1 MCIFGKV
8 AAGRSGGDS
17 PDDSFQANGQL
28 PPRTKSLDHD
38 DPDPLQSIVLGL
50 VFSFLILPLW
60 NIGPTRKDNK
70 GIDRFAWNILHSIS
84 WCAGRRI
91 PQRLLYTNVESTDT
105 GELSKWP
112 TDVTSKYWRCDEKV
126 ARSKTG
132 KVEQGSI
139 WRDSIVCGRWRRSLQ
154 RWCGLSLMESA
165 NPHPLRLTAMM
176 RFLKWWPSKQRF
188 TTSQVT

>member
-1 MCIFGKV
+1 MCILGKV
-8 AAGRSGGDS
+8 AAGRSSGDS

-60 NIGPTRKDNK
+60 NIGPTRQQGHWSICLKYSA
-70 GIDRFAWNILHSIS
+70 FNIMMRRPQNTSETPLHKR
-84 WCAGRRI
+84 WEHRYGRA
-91 PQRLLYTNVESTDT
+91 LKMTNPCD
-105 GELSKWP
+105 
-112 TDVTSKYWRCDEKV
+112 KYWRCDEKV
-126 ARSKTG
+126 PRSNKG
-132 KVEQGSI
+132 KEKRGSI